1 MSTINTILS
10 SLTKLS
16 NDKKEVLLNRYSESS
31 QWLSNEIEL
40 IVKLIQQNPREKSTL
55 ISLTQPLPQVP
66 HANQSKKRKSPETT
80 LDKLSSSEKVDNNSS
95 SDIPNDEKVSPD
107 QKRHSKEEHTI
118 NEEID
123 DLILQAGL
131 ILDLNKLKKEQLIDE
146 IEKRSQYSNGA
157 IASMKSLKKDLIDI
171 LKSTLFEE
179 NKQKSS
185 LSSSQ
190 ETTNSAN
197 KTGPV
202 RKGSLMAE
210 FRTIVNNRES
220 LTVDSASSEWK
231 HRIESEF
238 QARQSR
244 HTAIRKSS
252 ATVAHIS
259 SEQIDK
265 VVEDDHCPPVTD
277 VQPSKV
283 LIQIN
288 TQVDP
293 FPIDKPIE
301 KEVVLE
307 VVADNIK
314 EEGELSEEEDECTLS
329 PISESSSRGSDSH
342 MEASSAKVTEQI
354 VVVPPKTYEN
364 GSIVSF
370 LPPNNNN
377 NNNNKHDGNKKNNN
391 NNTSSFL
398 DKTQA
403 APKAVVVIYSIMHY
417 LFYTTSFTLYHYLFH
432 TTSFALLLYLFYT
445 TSFTLYTTS
454 FSLPLLHF
462 YTFIFSLHY
471 LFYTFTHF
479 TTTLPLPH
487 LYCTTSFTL
496 PLLHCTTSFTLHYL
510 IYNTSFTLPH
520 LHYLFFTTSIAGPRE
535 GETAEGA
542 RGTPTSEQEERARTA
557 G

>member
-1 MSTINTILS
+1 M
-10 SLTKLS
+10 
-16 NDKKEVLLNRYSESS
+16 
-31 QWLSNEIEL
+31 
-40 IVKLIQQNPREKSTL
+40 
-55 ISLTQPLPQVP
+55 
-66 HANQSKKRKSPETT
+66 
-80 LDKLSSSEKVDNNSS
+80 
-95 SDIPNDEKVSPD
+95 
-107 QKRHSKEEHTI
+107 
-118 NEEID
+118 
-123 DLILQAGL
+123 ILQAGL

-417 LFYTTSFTLYHYLFH
+417 LFYTTSFTLYSTSFIFSFTLPLLHYLFYTLPLPLSH
-432 TTSFALLLYLFYT
+432 YLFRTFTLPLLHYLFYTLHYLFFTTSFTLLHFHIFTALPLLHFYTLHYHSTSSSFILHYLFYT
-445 TSFTLYTTS
+445 TSFTL
-454 FSLPLLHF
+454 
-462 YTFIFSLHY
+462 HY
-471 LFYTFTHF
+471 LFYAA
-479 TTTLPLPH
+479 LPH
-487 LYCTTSFTL
+487 LQYFIYTTSFTL
-496 PLLHCTTSFTLHYL
+496 PLFHYL
-510 IYNTSFTLPH
+510 NSRP
-520 LHYLFFTTSIAGPRE
+520 SR
-535 GETAEGA
+535 
-542 RGTPTSEQEERARTA
+542 RRDS
-557 G
+557 